1 MGVTIQTKYAIGDI
15 VKVNREYE
23 NFLAI
28 IDTVSF
34 MQFKTNDGRLVTDL
48 IYIGVDE
55 SGDRRTFS
63 ESECI
68 TK

>member
-1 MGVTIQTKYAIGDI
+1 MGVLIQTKYTIGDI
-15 VKVNREYE
+15 VKVNREE
-23 NFLAI
+23 EQFLAI

-34 MQFKTNDGRLVTDL
+34 MQFKTNDGRLITDL
-48 IYIGVDE
+48 IYIGVDDL
-55 SGDRRTFS
+55 GNRRIFN

>member
-1 MGVTIQTKYAIGDI
+1 MGVTIQTKYTIGDI
-15 VKVNREYE
+15 VKVNREE
-23 NFLAI
+23 EQFLAI

-34 MQFKTNDGRLVTDL
+34 MQFKTNDGRLITDL
-48 IYIGVDE
+48 IYIGVDDL
-55 SGDRRTFS
+55 GNRRTFN

>member
-1 MGVTIQTKYAIGDI
+1 MGVSIQTKYAIGDI

-34 MQFKTNDGRLVTDL
+34 MQFRTDDGRLITDL
-48 IYIGVDE
+48 VYIGVDE
-55 SGDRRTFS
+55 SGDRRTFN
-63 ESECI
+63 ESECK
-68 TK
+68 TN